1 MTTFK
6 CVATTPDETKSVLA
20 RELKNLGAEDVVE
33 NFRSVQFSCDEKTF
47 YKIHLQ
53 TRNASRILL
62 ILKEFSAKTEKMLFD
77 QAKRVDWHELFDIKH
92 SYKVDGVQ
100 TSRGEGHFSSNTIS
114 KRVREAIEDVFTFK
128 QGKMPFVDLKE
139 PKVTVVAYVE
149 SGRCIISLDTSG
161 KTLHKRGYKVDG
173 HPAPLKETLAASV
186 LELLNYDGSV
196 DLFDPMCGSGT
207 LAIEGAF
214 IALNKAPLIHRAKG
228 DFGFE
233 WLKMFNKDLWRTVQD
248 EVRAERKSEIE
259 KRIFASDIE
268 EKYVDLA
275 QSNALRARVEKYIN
289 FSTQD
294 FFACKPPSASGLLIC
309 NMPYGERLQEDDLKD
324 FYQRIGDHL
333 KKHFAGWKAA
343 FMVLA
348 DSPYKFIGLKPSRK
362 IALLNGS
369 IPIKLLVFDLYD
381 GSKKDQFEKK
391 SEKQSILLFD

>member
-1 MTTFK
+1 MKEYK
-6 CVATTPDETKSVLA
+6 CVATTPDETKAVLA
-20 RELKNLGAEDVVE
+20 AELKRLGAEEIVE
-33 NFRSVQFSCDEKTF
+33 NFRAVNFSCDEKTF

-77 QAKRVDWHELFDIKH
+77 QAKRIDWDELFDIKQT
-92 SYKVDGVQ
+92 YKVDGVQ

-114 KRVREAIEDVFTFK
+114 KRVREAIEDVFQFR
-128 QGKMPFVDLKE
+128 QGKIPAVDLKE

-149 SGRCIISLDTSG
+149 SGRCILSLDTSG

-186 LELLNYDGSV
+186 LELLKYDGSK

-233 WLKMFNKDLWRTVQD
+233 WLKFFNKDLWRTVQD
-248 EVRAERKSEIE
+248 EVRSERKKDIDA
-259 KRIFASDIE
+259 KIFASDIE
-268 EKYVDLA
+268 EKYVALA
-275 QSNALRARVEKYIN
+275 QSNALRARVEKYIQ
-289 FSTQD
+289 FKTQD
-294 FFACKPPSASGLLIC
+294 FFAAMPPSPAGLMIC
-309 NMPYGERLQEDDLKD
+309 NMPYGERLKEDSLKD
-324 FYQRIGDHL
+324 FYQKIGDHL
-333 KKHFAGWKAA
+333 KRNFAGWKAA
-343 FMVLA
+343 FLVHA
-348 DSPYKFIGLKPSRK
+348 DSPYKFIGLKPARK

-369 IPIKLLVFDLYD
+369 IPVKLLVFDLYD
-381 GSKKDQFEKK
+381 GSKKTANCDK
-391 SEKQSILLFD
+391 